1 MSVLSGFETSPAVQ
15 VWAAASDHTQPQQQ
29 DQAARADLLL
39 QKAQDANPQLILMVL

>member
-15 VWAAASDHTQPQQQ
+15 VWAAVSDHTQPQQQ